1 MAALNDNSQ
10 EETPLQQKLDIIATD
25 IGKLGMY
32 AAILIFHCLM
42 VRQLI
47 QGMQY
52 NRFDLWGGELSPEKA
67 EGCDNSKNE
76 CKGMI
81 S

>member
-1 MAALNDNSQ
+1 V
-10 EETPLQQKLDIIATD
+10 IAND

-47 QGMQY
+47 QGMEHDL
-52 NRFDLWGGELSPEKA
+52 FDLWGGELSPDK
-67 EGCDNSKNE
+67 GSLCRNDKNE
-76 CKGMI
+76 CTGMI
-81 S
+81 GVYV

>member
-1 MAALNDNSQ
+1 
-10 EETPLQQKLDIIATD
+10 
-25 IGKLGMY
+25 
-32 AAILIFHCLM
+32 
-42 VRQLI
+42 
-47 QGMQY
+47 MQY
-52 NRFDLWGGELSPEKA
+52 NRFDLWGGELSPELA

>member
-1 MAALNDNSQ
+1 
-10 EETPLQQKLDIIATD
+10 
-25 IGKLGMY
+25 
-32 AAILIFHCLM
+32 
-42 VRQLI
+42 
-47 QGMQY
+47 MQY

-67 EGCDNSKNE
+67 EGCENE